1 MFVLFIFALIIG
13 CGATHKTG
21 TTTTTSP
28 SSPQT
33 PTPTPIPTPVS
44 PTAVS
49 AEYFGMHVHDISNWP
64 SVSFGSLRLWDA
76 GVTWPSLEPAP
87 GQWNFVNLDA
97 IISKCAQNNVDVSM
111 VLGLSPQWA
120 SARPT
125 EPSAY
130 QPGNAAE
137 PGNIQ
142 DWRDF
147 VQAVATRYKGRIHN
161 YEIWN
166 EPNDPTFFSGT
177 PAKMLE
183 LATEAYKI
191 LKQVDPSVTVL
202 SPAATEQGGLSWL
215 DQYLGIGGGNVA
227 DVIAYHL
234 YVHPNPPENM
244 LALLTQVKAIMAQHS
259 QSSKPVW
266 DTETGWHS
274 PSTFTQADEASFVV
288 RSYLLAG
295 SAGVSRFYW
304 YAWDDRDWVTLQLT
318 NTDGSLRP
326 SAQAFAIVRGWML
339 NSSPPQCSSDSSGT
353 WTCALTQASV
363 TSHVVWNQNGTAT
376 FAVPQGWNPALMI
389 DDLGQ
394 HTILSPGSATLQIS
408 TAPVWLGAGS

>member
-1 MFVLFIFALIIG
+1 MIFLFILAFFLG
-13 CGATHKTG
+13 CGDTQKSG
-21 TTTTTSP
+21 TTT
-28 SSPQT
+28 SSPPQT
-33 PTPTPIPTPVS
+33 APTPLAS
-44 PTAVS
+44 SGVS
-49 AEYFGMHVHDISNWP
+49 AQYFGMHVHDVANWP
-64 SVSFGSLRLWDA
+64 SLSFGSLRLWDA
-76 GVTWPSLEPAP
+76 GVTWPSLEPAL
-87 GQWNFVNLDA
+87 GQWNFANLDG
-97 IISKCAQNNVDVSM
+97 IVSKCQENSVDVLM

-130 QPGNAAE
+130 QLGNAAE

-147 VQAVATRYKGRIHN
+147 VQTVATRYRGRIHA

-191 LKQVDPSVTVL
+191 LKQVDPTVTVL
-202 SPAATEQGGLSWL
+202 SPAATEQGGVAWL
-215 DQYLGIGGGNVA
+215 DQYLAGGGGAVA

-244 LALLTQVKAIMAQHS
+244 LPLLAQVKAIMAQHG

-274 PSTFTQADEASFVV
+274 PATFTQTDEAAFVA
-288 RSYLLAG
+288 RSYLLAASG
-295 SAGVSRFYW
+295 GVSRFFW
-304 YAWDDRDWVTLQLT
+304 YAWDDHDWVTLQLT
-318 NTDGSLRP
+318 NADGTLRP
-326 SAQAFAIVRGWML
+326 SAQALAVVRGWML
-339 NSSPPQCSSDSSGT
+339 NSYAPTCSSDANGT
-353 WTCALTQASV
+353 WMCSLSQGTV
-363 TSHVVWNQNGTAT
+363 TSHVVWNQNGTAV
-376 FAVPQGWNPALMI
+376 FSIPQGWNPSLMI
-389 DDLGQ
+389 DDAGQ
-394 HTILSPGSATLQIS
+394 RTTLSPGVAALQIS
-408 TAPVWLGAGS
+408 PAPLWLGTGS